1 MAFLNLIPHEGFFPL
16 KYLNNSKKKM
26 DRKNSVFGEFYIIYR
41 RHEKSFHI

>member
-1 MAFLNLIPHEGFFPL
+1 MAFLNLIPHEVFFPL